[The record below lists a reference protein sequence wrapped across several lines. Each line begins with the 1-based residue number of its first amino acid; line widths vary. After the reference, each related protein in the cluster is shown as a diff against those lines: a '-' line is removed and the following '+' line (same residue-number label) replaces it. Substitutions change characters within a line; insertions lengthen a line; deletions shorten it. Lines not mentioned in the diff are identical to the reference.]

1 MDFRGELAYYFVALA
16 YLPKRDC
23 IAAVGRRLG
32 VLDDSKRNNVSGV
45 TGILYVSERL
55 DNRIIRTSRATNAI
69 IADALAGRKH
79 RRREAPQ
86 STSAICL
93 SSSISRRCRSI
104 SLCCSASSSSICLW

>member
-16 YLPKRDC
+16 YLPKLDC

-55 DNRIIRTSRATNAI
+55 DNRIIRT
-69 IADALAGRKH
+69 
-79 RRREAPQ
+79 
-86 STSAICL
+86 
-93 SSSISRRCRSI
+93 
-104 SLCCSASSSSICLW
+104 